1 MSENIT
7 SAHQW
12 RFFRSGG
19 FDQVRIETVADLR
32 ALDQLDLKLWA
43 SLACPV
49 QGLEFDE
56 RTLQYID
63 TDGDGRIRAP
73 EILAAVR
80 WALEN
85 LADPEVLFN
94 AQDLPLAAIN
104 TTTDEGRQ
112 LFRSAQHIL
121 HNLGKSQA
129 TTLTVDDTADLARIF
144 PPDQPNGDGL
154 IPVAMAHDERIQ
166 GLIQDVIDSLGAET
180 DRCGEPG
187 ISQEKIDQ
195 FFEEVTALQAWRAKL
210 HQESEYLK
218 PLGEHSEVAVAS
230 YQAVAGKIEDFFMRA
245 QFAAYDSRAE
255 VLMNGSEAEL
265 SQLSSQSL
273 HMANEEAVRMPLA
286 QVSAERKLP
295 LVRGVNPAWVKAVAA
310 FRAQVIQPLLG
321 DREELDF
328 SEWQEIQSKLG
339 AHLEW
344 LAEKPVVQVEGIEEA
359 RLQDYVENDAKAEL
373 QVLITRD
380 KSVEEAAA
388 STLAADK
395 LIRFQRFL
403 VPLLNNFVALRDFY
417 SGKKAIFQ
425 TGTLFLDGRSF
436 DLCVLVTDTAKHAAL
451 ATFSRTYL
459 AYLDCTCKESA
470 EKITIVAAVTAGSA
484 GNLMVGRNGVFYDR
498 KGQDWDAT
506 IVKIVENPISLRD
519 AFWSPYRRIGKLISE
534 QAQKMAASKEQ
545 AMNDKASAGVSGAAT
560 KIESA
565 PGQPAAP
572 APFDIGRFVGIF
584 AAIGLAL
591 GAIGTALAAVLTG
604 FLGLMW
610 WQIPLVFAGIVL
622 LISGPA
628 MILAWFKLRA
638 RNLAPI
644 LDANGWAVNTEAKIN
659 IPFGTALTHLAR
671 LPEGSHRSLVDPYA
685 NRRRYIWWVLALVI
699 VLGGGIYGVK
709 SGWFSYEEAV
719 LEAELDAAS

>member
-1 MSENIT
+1 MSANVT
-7 SAHQW
+7 GAHQL

-49 QGLEFDE
+49 KGLEFDE
-56 RTLQYID
+56 RTLRYID

-73 EILAAVR
+73 EILAAVH

-85 LADPEVLFN
+85 LADPEVLFSG
-94 AQDLPLAAIN
+94 QELPLDAIN
-104 TTTDEGRQ
+104 RTTAEGEQ
-112 LFRSAQHIL
+112 LFRSARHIL
-121 HNLGKSQA
+121 HNLGRSEA
-129 TTLTVDDTADLARIF
+129 TALTVDDTADLARIF
-144 PPDQPNGDGL
+144 PPAKPNGDGL
-154 IPVAMAHDERIQ
+154 VPVAMARDERIQ

-195 FFEEVTALQAWRAKL
+195 FFEEVTALQAWRARL
-210 HQESEYLK
+210 HQESESLK
-218 PLGEHSEVAVAS
+218 PLGESSEAAVAS
-230 YQAVAGKIEDFFMRA
+230 YQAVASKIEDFFMRA
-245 QFAAYDSRAE
+245 QFAAYDSRAA

-295 LVRGVNPAWVKAVAA
+295 LVCGVNPAWVKAVAA
-310 FRAQVIQPLLG
+310 FRDQVVQPLLG
-321 DREELDF
+321 DRDELDF
-328 SEWQEIQSKLG
+328 SEWQEIQSRLG
-339 AHLEW
+339 AHLAW
-344 LAEKPVVQVEGIEEA
+344 LAAKPAVQVEGIEEA
-359 RLQDYVENDAKAEL
+359 RLQDYVESNARAEL
-373 QVLITRD
+373 QALIARD
-380 KSVEEAAA
+380 KSVTEAAA

-425 TGTLFLDGRSF
+425 TGTLYLDGRSF
-436 DLCVLVTDTAKHAAL
+436 DLCALVTDTAKHADL
-451 ATFSRTYL
+451 AAFSRTYL
-459 AYLDCTCKESA
+459 AYLNCTCKESA
-470 EKITIVAAVTAGSA
+470 EKITIVAAVTAGGA

-506 IVKIVENPISLRD
+506 IVKIVENPVSLRD

-534 QAQKMAASKEQ
+534 QVQKMAASKEQ
-545 AMNDKASAGVSGAAT
+545 AFNDSAAAGVAGAAT
-560 KIESA
+560 KLGS
-565 PGQPAAP
+565 GAAP
-572 APFDIGRFVGIF
+572 SAMPVPFDIARFVGIF

-591 GAIGTALAAVLTG
+591 GAIGTALAAVVTG
-604 FLGLMW
+604 LLSLKW
-610 WQIPLVFAGIVL
+610 WQTPLLIMGVVL

-628 MILAWFKLRA
+628 MVMAWFKLRA

-659 IPFGTALTHLAR
+659 IPFGTALTHLAK
-671 LPEGSHRSLVDPYA
+671 LPEGARRSLVDPYA
-685 NRRRYIWWVLALVI
+685 SRQRYLWWLLALVI
-699 VLGGGIYGVK
+699 AVGGGIYGAK
-709 SGWFSYEEAV
+709 NGWFSYIETA
-719 LEAELDAAS
+719 LEAESESVS